1 MLAMDESLGSLEEL
15 SENLHCELDKLD
27 THIDHAALL
36 EYEMDMLRSQLA
48 EKNRLV
54 IFSYKLLC

>member
-15 SENLHCELDKLD
+15 TESVHQQLNS
-27 THIDHAALL
+27 HIDHATLVQYELDLL
-36 EYEMDMLRSQLA
+36 RAQLA

-54 IFSYKLLC
+54 